1 MPNDSERIERLKEQV
16 AALPTTPG
24 VYRYLNSAGEV
35 IYVGK
40 AKNLRRRVSS
50 YFVSR
55 HDHSAKVKVLVS
67 RIERI
72 EHIDTPTEHDAL
84 LLENSLIKS
93 LQPRYNILLKDDKTY
108 PWIVVRNEPF
118 PRVESTR
125 RLVRDGSTY
134 FGPYASVAMQRSMLE
149 YAHSFFH
156 LRTCRLDLSPAAIR
170 KGHYKVCLQ
179 YHIGNCKGPCE
190 GRQSEEEY
198 MAEVELLKKHLR
210 GDVRSTRQYLEEQMQ
225 LAAASLNFEVAARY
239 KSRLALLDNYVSKS
253 VIVSATLGNVDIFS
267 LLMDEDE
274 AYCNFVRVEQGAVTG
289 SFTSRLS
296 VGAESDR
303 SEILADAISLVSE
316 RFAGHL
322 AREVIV
328 PWMPAE
334 GLFEGVRFTVPK
346 RGEKLALLEF
356 SERSARLYRAERMKN
371 MEIKNPERH
380 TDRLMAAMRRELHL
394 DKEPRHI
401 ECFDNSNNQ
410 GTYPVA
416 SCVVFRNGKPSRK
429 EYRHFNIKSVEGPDD
444 FASMREI
451 VRRRYSR
458 LLAEGSEL
466 PDLIIVDGGKGQLSS
481 AYSVLQELGIAD
493 RVPIVGLA
501 KRIEEIFFPN
511 DPEPYYLDRTGEPLK
526 VVMHLRNEAHRFG
539 ITFHRN
545 KRSADFIHTEL
556 ERIEGIGPST
566 IEKLLGHFS
575 TISHI
580 RRATPE
586 EIAEVV
592 GPAKADRIVTYFNK
606 K

>member
-1 MPNDSERIERLKEQV
+1 MAQSERIARLKEQV

-24 VYRYLNSAGEV
+24 VYRFYNSSGEV

-50 YFVSR
+50 YFVER
-55 HDHSAKVKVLVS
+55 ADHSAKVRVMVS
-67 RIERI
+67 RIERL
-72 EHIDTPTEHDAL
+72 EHIDTATEQDAL
-84 LLENSLIKS
+84 LLENSLIKR

-108 PWIVVRNEPF
+108 PWIVVRNEHF

-125 RLVRDGSTY
+125 RVVRDGSTY
-134 FGPYASVAMQRSMLE
+134 FGPYASVTMQRSMLE
-149 YAHSFFH
+149 YAHSLFH
-156 LRTCRLDLSPAAIR
+156 IRTCRLDLSPEAVR
-170 KGHYKVCLQ
+170 RGKYKVCLQ
-179 YHIGNCKGPCE
+179 YHIGNCLGPCE
-190 GRQSEEEY
+190 GHQSAEEY
-198 MAEVELLKKHLR
+198 AAELEVLRRHLR
-210 GDVRSTRQYLEEQMQ
+210 GDVRATRAYLEEQMQ
-225 LAAASLNFEVAARY
+225 AAAAALKFEVAALY
-239 KSRLALLDNYVSKS
+239 KSRLAILENYVSKS
-253 VIVSATLGNVDIFS
+253 VIVSAVLGNVDVFS
-267 LLMDEDE
+267 LIVDDDE
-274 AYCNFVRVEQGAVTG
+274 AYCNFVRVEEGTVTG
-289 SFTSRLS
+289 SFTSRLT

-303 SEILADAISLVSE
+303 AKILAEAISLISE
-316 RFAGHL
+316 RIEGPL
-322 AREVIV
+322 AREIIV
-328 PWMPAE
+328 PYLPEE

-356 SERSARLYRAERMKN
+356 SERSARLFRAERLKN

-380 TDRLMAAMRRELHL
+380 TDRLMAAMMRELHL
-394 DKEPRHI
+394 DREPRHI

-416 SCVVFRNGKPSRK
+416 SCVVFRDGKPSRK
-429 EYRHFNIKSVEGPDD
+429 EYRHFNIKTVVGPDD

-458 LLAEGSEL
+458 LMEEGKEL

-481 AYSVLQELGIAD
+481 AYSVLQELGIEGQ
-493 RVPIVGLA
+493 VPIVGLA

-556 ERIEGIGPST
+556 EKIEGIGPRT
-566 IEKLLGHFS
+566 IEQLLGKFA
-575 TISHI
+575 TVARI
-580 RRATPE
+580 RKASVE
-586 EIAEVV
+586 ELAEVI
-592 GPAKADRIVTYFNK
+592 GPAKAQRVFDYFAR
-606 K
+606 

>member
-1 MPNDSERIERLKEQV
+1 MAQSERIARLKEQV

-24 VYRYLNSAGEV
+24 IYRFFNSSGEV

-50 YFVSR
+50 YFVER
-55 HDHSAKVKVLVS
+55 ADHSAKVRVMVS
-67 RIERI
+67 RIERL
-72 EHIDTPTEHDAL
+72 EHIDTATEQDAL
-84 LLENSLIKS
+84 LLENSLIKR

-108 PWIVVRNEPF
+108 PWIVVRNEHF

-125 RLVRDGSTY
+125 RVVRDGSTY
-134 FGPYASVAMQRSMLE
+134 FGPYASVTMQRSMLE
-149 YAHSFFH
+149 YAHSLFH
-156 LRTCRLDLSPAAIR
+156 IRTCRLDLSPEAVR
-170 KGHYKVCLQ
+170 RGKYKVCLQ
-179 YHIGNCKGPCE
+179 YHIGNCLGPCE
-190 GRQSEEEY
+190 GHQTEEEY
-198 MAEVELLKKHLR
+198 AAELEVLRRHLR
-210 GDVRSTRQYLEEQMQ
+210 GDVRATRAYLEEQMQ
-225 LAAASLNFEVAARY
+225 AAAAALKFEVAALY
-239 KSRLALLDNYVSKS
+239 KSRLAILENYVSKS
-253 VIVSATLGNVDIFS
+253 VIVSAVLGNVDVFS
-267 LLMDEDE
+267 LIVDDDE
-274 AYCNFVRVEQGAVTG
+274 AYCNFVRVEEGTVTG
-289 SFTSRLS
+289 SFTSRLT

-303 SEILADAISLVSE
+303 AKILAEAISLISE
-316 RFAGHL
+316 RIEGPL
-322 AREVIV
+322 AREIIV
-328 PWMPAE
+328 PYLPEE

-356 SERSARLYRAERMKN
+356 SERSARLFRAERLKN

-380 TDRLMAAMRRELHL
+380 TDRLMAAMMRELHL
-394 DKEPRHI
+394 DREPRHI

-416 SCVVFRNGKPSRK
+416 SCVVFRDGKPSRK
-429 EYRHFNIKSVEGPDD
+429 EYRHFNIKTVVGPDD

-458 LLAEGSEL
+458 LMEEGKEL

-481 AYSVLQELGIAD
+481 AYSVLQELGIEGQ
-493 RVPIVGLA
+493 VPIVGLA

-556 ERIEGIGPST
+556 EKIEGIGPRT
-566 IEKLLGHFS
+566 IEQLLGKFA
-575 TISHI
+575 TVARI
-580 RRATPE
+580 RKASVE
-586 EIAEVV
+586 ELAEVI
-592 GPAKADRIVTYFNK
+592 GPAKAQRVFDYFAR
-606 K
+606 